1 MSSSTFGT
9 MPDGE
14 TVTRTV
20 ISGHGLTASIV
31 SFGARVQD
39 LRLDGVPHSLVLGF
53 PEFEPYLTEGKH
65 FGAIAGRFANRIN
78 QGRAPI
84 NGETV
89 QLDRNFMGKHLLHG
103 GAKGTATK
111 NWTVSATTPDSVT
124 LTLSLPDGEMGFPGN
139 LDLSLTYRIL
149 AGPSLQMVFA
159 GKTDKPT
166 LCNLAQH
173 SYFNLDGSGDI
184 RNHEL
189 TILARGYTVVDADA
203 IPTGETAPVAGSIFD
218 FRNPVRLDDPE
229 VLETLDHNF
238 VIADARL
245 AHPVL
250 AARLS
255 GGGITM
261 EIRSTEPGLQAY
273 AGAKLHERATGLG
286 GFAYGPNAGIALES
300 QLWPDAPNHADFPS
314 ALLMP
319 DTEYHQET
327 LLDFRRS

>member
-1 MSSSTFGT
+1 MTSSIFGT

-20 ISGHGLTASIV
+20 ISGHGLTAAIV
-31 SFGARVQD
+31 GFGARVQD
-39 LRLDGVPHSLVLGF
+39 LRLDGIAHPLVLGF

-84 NGETV
+84 ADEIV

-103 GAKGTATK
+103 GTKGTATK
-111 NWTVSATTPDSVT
+111 NWRVAAATPDSVT
-124 LTLSLPDGEMGFPGN
+124 LTLTLPDGEMGFPGT
-139 LDLSLTYRIL
+139 LALSLTYRIL
-149 AGPSLQMVFA
+149 PGPSLQMVFS

-173 SYFNLDGSGDI
+173 SYFNLDGTGDI
-184 RNHEL
+184 RNHAL
-189 TILARGYTVVDADA
+189 TILAAGYTVVDEDA
-203 IPTGETAPVAGSIFD
+203 IPTGETAPVAGTRFD
-218 FRNPVRLDDPE
+218 FRHPVRLDDPE
-229 VLETLDHNF
+229 VLASLDHNF
-238 VIADARL
+238 CIATARQP
-245 AHPVL
+245 APVL

-255 GGGITM
+255 AGGITM
-261 EIRSTEPGLQAY
+261 DIRSTEPGLQAY
-273 AGAKLHERATGLG
+273 AGAKLHRRATGLG
-286 GFAYGPNAGIALES
+286 GQPYGPNAGIALES
-300 QLWPDAPNHADFPS
+300 QLWPDAPNHPAFPS

-319 DTEYHQET
+319 DEDYHQET